1 MSHKLGKIGPIY
13 GTKNA
18 HGKIHGL
25 KKRILEYILSRYFIV
40 IKYLQNEYR
49 IYKNCI
55 FSRLFKKF
63 WWEKYGANDGQ
74 NLPNLCAI
82 FCPWCFYTQF
92 QFTLLCRSDY
102 KISTKNHT
110 FAWLF
115 FLPCMTILAHKRAF
129 FNRNFLYYNKKKT
142 KSILWTGL

>member
-1 MSHKLGKIGPIY
+1 MCHILGKIGPIY

-40 IKYLQNEYR
+40 IKYLHDKYK

-63 WWEKYGANDGQ
+63 WWEKYGANYGQ

-82 FCPWCFYTQF
+82 FCPWCFLHSKFLNFNSHSHTGVIVWI
-92 QFTLLCRSDY
+92 LLSLPVHFNSHSYAGVITRLAP
-102 KISTKNHT
+102 KI
-110 FAWLF
+110 
-115 FLPCMTILAHKRAF
+115 ILLHDSF
-129 FNRNFLYYNKKKT
+129 SYPV
-142 KSILWTGL
+142 